1 MIGDKFSWYVFNSY
15 RKPLNDC
22 YYVIGSDCDINII
35 ELLRNDG
42 DKPPLM
48 PRVEIKNLTLAIYNS
63 RDGDISICDPVGRF
77 TRSMLA
83 NNGILDD
90 IVNNITI
97 DLIKARLR

>member
-1 MIGDKFSWYVFNSY
+1 MIEDKFSWYVFNSY
-15 RKPLNDC
+15 RKSLNDC

-35 ELLRNDG
+35 ELLRNDR
-42 DKPPLM
+42 DKLPMM

-63 RDGDISICDPVGRF
+63 RDADTFICDPVARF

-97 DLIKARLR
+97 DLIKARLK

>member
-35 ELLRNDG
+35 ELLRNDCG
-42 DKPPLM
+42 KPPLM

-63 RDGDISICDPVGRF
+63 RDADISICDPVGRF